1 MSQRII
7 DVINTGEYPNIV
19 PLLIILCQICA
30 APNTCLSK
38 VQNMFWRVNLHA
50 VADDICKVNQHSQ
63 FSYISVQRKHCWL
76 NIWFLIIW
84 KEIRNIWLFSSLSG
98 CFDGAIH
105 HEMKS
110 LFVVHLALFCAALT
124 S

>member
-1 MSQRII
+1 
-7 DVINTGEYPNIV
+7 
-19 PLLIILCQICA
+19 
-30 APNTCLSK
+30 
-38 VQNMFWRVNLHA
+38 MFWRVNSQTL
-50 VADDICKVNQHSQ
+50 ADDICKLYQHSQ
-63 FSYISVQRKHCWL
+63 FSYISVPEALLVENVVSYYLW
-76 NIWFLIIW
+76 N
-84 KEIRNIWLFSSLSG
+84 EIRNIWLFSSLSG